1 MKNLV
6 GFLFFPFFFFFSPEC
21 TMLLQRDALTKTF
34 HFSFSFLSLLQVLV
48 LQCFLVLLGVL
59 GGVFW
64 GGWVFWF
71 FFLLPWILLRWEHFL
86 HNSAHT

>member
-1 MKNLV
+1 
-6 GFLFFPFFFFFSPEC
+6 
-21 TMLLQRDALTKTF
+21 MLLQRDALTKTF

-71 FFLLPWILLRWEHFL
+71 FFFAAMDFAEMGTF
-86 HNSAHT
+86 ST